1 MMGFTII
8 LTPFWSA
15 FTEAW
20 AKKEIV
26 WIKKIMKKLIY
37 LWLFLLLAA
46 ILMFIFSPWV
56 YKIWVGEKIVIS
68 YSISLLVA
76 VWVLLN
82 AWNGIFSHF
91 LNGIGKIK
99 LQLYLGISAA
109 ILNVPLALFLGLKFG
124 VNGVLLSN
132 VILVL
137 AVSWIFPLQYK
148 KIINNTANGIWTK

>member
-26 WIKKIMKKLIY
+26 WIKKIMQKLLY
-37 LWLFLLLAA
+37 LWLFLLLPA

-56 YKIWVGEKIVIS
+56 YKIWVGEKIIIP
-68 YSISLLVA
+68 YSISALVA

-82 AWNGIFSHF
+82 AWNGIFAYF

-124 VNGVLLSN
+124 IRGVLLTN
-132 VILVL
+132 VILAL

-148 KIINNTANGIWTK
+148 KIINHTAYGIWTK